1 MKIVLQANLPVIG
14 AALAGG
20 FYAGHFTDDGQTYA
34 LIGSPKAEG
43 EHKPAIW
50 IPKYKAVPG
59 ALSYVDGMANTQA
72 MAEDGSALAKWALA
86 LRIADCD
93 DWYLPA
99 QDEAEILYRNLKP
112 TPRENY
118 CWGRSGINLSAV
130 PPTRPY
136 TPAFPVQT
144 SAEAFQKGGS
154 EAFEEEAYWT
164 STQHVSYSDCAW
176 YQHFLNGSQNF
187 STTVTKLRARA
198 VRRLIIQ

>member
-1 MKIVLQANLPVIG
+1 MKSVLQANLPVIG
-14 AALAGG
+14 TPLAGG
-20 FYAGHFTDDGQTYA
+20 FYAGRFTDDGQTYA
-34 LIGSPKAEG
+34 LIGAPKAEG

-72 MAEDGSALAKWALA
+72 MAEAGSVLAKWALA

-112 TPRENY
+112 TTRENY

-130 PPTRPY
+130 PPTRPH
-136 TPAFPVQT
+136 TPPFPVQT
-144 SAEAFQKGGS
+144 SAEAFQKGGD

-164 STQHVSYSDCAW
+164 STQYVSASDFAW
-176 YQHFLNGSQNF
+176 CQLFGDGDQYCGST
-187 STTVTKLRARA
+187 SDERRARA